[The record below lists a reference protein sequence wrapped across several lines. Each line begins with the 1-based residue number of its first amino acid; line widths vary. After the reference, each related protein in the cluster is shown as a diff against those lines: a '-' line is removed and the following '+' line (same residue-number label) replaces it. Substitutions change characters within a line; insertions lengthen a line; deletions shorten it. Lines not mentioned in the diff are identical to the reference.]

1 MGKVMKKLV
10 LPKSLSEFVFLGKW
24 AKYLLA
30 AALVIGAIA
39 LWVASTKKVPENWLW
54 LSWLTAVSVVFVAV
68 VPLTNKEFTRLH
80 ITAAILACVMVTVLT
95 VAVCPWAISVWA
107 GYVSYTLLTDCKYKK
122 LAAELCCVVE
132 ALAIIIF

>member
-1 MGKVMKKLV
+1 MKKLV

-30 AALVIGAIA
+30 AVLVIGAIA

-107 GYVSYTLLTDCKYKK
+107 GYVSYTLLTDCEYKK
-122 LAAELCCVVE
+122 LVAELCCVAE
-132 ALAIIIF
+132 ALAVVCC